1 MAYNYNN
8 PYQQYPYTNNYGYQ
22 QQPMQQNM
30 QQAQY
35 NPYAQN
41 PNVAYQQQAPQVQPQ
56 QQTNY
61 LPLTFVSGV
70 EGAKAFIVPPN
81 QVIFLKDSDSDLIF
95 QKKADV
101 QGKYETK
108 AFKMIEV
115 DINNLSKPVANT
127 VPNND
132 YVKRDETKD
141 FITRNDLNALEKIFE
156 GKLDKLSSR
165 LEKLAKTNY
174 SGSKTKDSD

>member
-81 QVIFLKDSDSDLIF
+81 QTVYLRDSDTETLFI
-95 QKKADV
+95 KTADA
-101 QGKYETK
+101 QGRYTLKTYNLTPTDGTAK
-108 AFKMIEV
+108 PSNIEFAT
-115 DINNLSKPVANT
+115 IEA
-127 VPNND
+127 
-132 YVKRDETKD
+132 
-141 FITRNDLNALEKIFE
+141 LNAVKHDFEERLNKLSIELEKAIGGRNNE
-156 GKLDKLSSR
+156 Q
-165 LEKLAKTNY
+165 
-174 SGSKTKDSD
+174 

>member
-1 MAYNYNN
+1 MAYNYN

-22 QQPMQQNM
+22 QPQNM
-30 QQAQY
+30 QQPIQQQY
-35 NPYAQN
+35 NPYTQN
-41 PNVAYQQQAPQVQPQ
+41 PNVAYQQQVPQTQAQ

-81 QVIFLKDSDSDLIF
+81 QVIFLKDSDSDLLF
-95 QKKADV
+95 EKKADS

-108 AFKMIEV
+108 AFKLVEL
-115 DINNLSKPVANT
+115 DINNLSKPVN
-127 VPNND
+127 VNIQNND
-132 YVKRDETKD
+132 YLKREETKD

-165 LEKLAKTNY
+165 IEKLNRANY
-174 SGSKTKDSD
+174 GGSKAKDSD